1 MANQSSSATTLQIND
16 LSKQIEKPLRKL
28 TYNELEA
35 FKNDGVACLKQVLPT
50 KWVNELS
57 IAVNALAKKRGGGGD
72 KLTASA
78 AFSWLGND
86 DYAKI
91 VYNCPTAHIGQ
102 EILNHISD
110 KNEGENKPVN
120 FFYDQTFVKFPGKK
134 EAILNASNVSTQIPE
149 GTLKYEGN
157 TPLHQDITF
166 WPVKGKEIVSL
177 WIPLDPIGIDNGAL
191 EFVPGSQK
199 TKKLYKAYGVEGIE
213 FPSGSLEDLPNL
225 KLVTHGYKLEDAT
238 DGIYFDVVP
247 GDIIAFDTTILHGAP
262 ANFNPTAPRR
272 AIALRYCGKD
282 VVLDNLKYGFDTVFS
297 PFDVFDTEK
306 TNGSRTTG
314 FVYPQVL
321 PNKNMIE
328 IKKRVDS
335 YIKADPTLMQ
345 KWATRMNK
353 INEKIKANMNMFV
366 KNESAKL

>member
-1 MANQSSSATTLQIND
+1 M
-16 LSKQIEKPLRKL
+16 
-28 TYNELEA
+28 EA
-35 FKNDGVACLKQVLPT
+35 CNDGVACLKQVLPA

-57 IAVNALAKKRGGGGD
+57 IAVNALAKKRGGEGD

-157 TPLHQDITF
+157 ILFTKILHF
-166 WPVKGKEIVSL
+166 GPSKGKKCFFVDTS
-177 WIPLDPIGIDNGAL
+177 DPIVVLMERWNLFQDL
-191 EFVPGSQK
+191 K
-199 TKKLYKAYGVEGIE
+199 LKLYKAYGVEGIE

-262 ANFNPTAPRR
+262 ANFNPTEESNCTS
-272 AIALRYCGKD
+272 L
-282 VVLDNLKYGFDTVFS
+282 LW
-297 PFDVFDTEK
+297 E
-306 TNGSRTTG
+306 
-314 FVYPQVL
+314 
-321 PNKNMIE
+321 
-328 IKKRVDS
+328 
-335 YIKADPTLMQ
+335 
-345 KWATRMNK
+345 RMLFL
-353 INEKIKANMNMFV
+353 II
-366 KNESAKL
+366 